1 MKDILPLAVTQG
13 TAGRELS
20 AAAGIKAGVNTGQT
34 ATDSA
39 SSVDSTADKASFL
52 DSLQHLLSSNSTQDA
67 APALVSK
74 GGKDLPLAEQ
84 TAASIPP
91 GLMSTPTDMRE
102 QQDAALLIGAPQG
115 AIIPTTE
122 STAASSTA
130 AASSG
135 LSTSVL
141 STSAQSKLPAQAGPV
156 PVDVSVEDVA
166 LQVSDRARVSARDM
180 DLPLT
185 LQSQQAL
192 NKADASISSSSSLV
206 RMQLAPLDSSQQL
219 NPIDKELTV
228 KAGLMP
234 QLNTRETAEPQLTL
248 KAGSVLAEPE
258 QLMTTRMQ
266 LSAFNQAGEP
276 GGLKLTLDSTLTQTQ
291 PAATDSLNASL
302 SRSPVLQTALSAE
315 SLTTTS
321 SQSVISETFG
331 KADWGQGMG
340 KQILWMVNQN
350 ISSAEFRL
358 NPANLGPLEVRIN
371 MDNDQVNVAFSSRHA
386 DVRDAVEQALPKL
399 REMFEDKGL
408 SLSDADVSQHSFA
421 EQRENAFEQAAE
433 GEASGQSFT
442 AENDHMADQ
451 GHQDMDAVG
460 ISSMLNEG
468 LVDYYI

>member
-20 AAAGIKAGVNTGQT
+20 AAAGIKAGVNAGQA

-52 DSLQHLLSSNSTQDA
+52 DSLQHLLSSSSTQDT
-67 APALVSK
+67 APALVST

-84 TAASIPP
+84 TAVSIPP

-102 QQDAALLIGAPQG
+102 QQDAALFIGAPQG
-115 AIIPTTE
+115 TITPTTE
-122 STAASSTA
+122 SAAASSTA
-130 AASSG
+130 AALSG

-156 PVDVSVEDVA
+156 PVDVPVEDVG
-166 LQVSDRARVSARDM
+166 LQLSDRARVSARDM

-185 LQSQQAL
+185 LQAQQTL
-192 NKADASISSSSSLV
+192 NKADVFISSSSPLV
-206 RMQLAPLDSSQQL
+206 RMQMVPIDSSQQL
-219 NPIDKELTV
+219 NSIDKELTV

-234 QLNTRETAEPQLTL
+234 QLNTHETAEPQLTL
-248 KAGSVLAEPE
+248 KTGSVLAEPE
-258 QLMTTRMQ
+258 QLITARMQ
-266 LSAFNQAGEP
+266 LSAFNQAGES
-276 GGLKLTLDSTLTQTQ
+276 GWHKLTLDSTLTQTQ

-315 SLTTTS
+315 SLTATS

-340 KQILWMVNQN
+340 RQILWMVNQN

-358 NPANLGPLEVRIN
+358 NPANLGPLEVRID
-371 MDNDQVNVAFSSRHA
+371 MDNDQVNVVFSSRHA
-386 DVRDAVEQALPKL
+386 DVRDAVEQALPRL

-408 SLSDADVSQHSFA
+408 NLSDADVSQHSFS
-421 EQRENAFEQAAE
+421 EQRQNAFEQAAE
-433 GEASGQSFT
+433 REAAGLSLM
-442 AENDHMADQ
+442 AESDHMPDQ
-451 GHQDMDAVG
+451 NHPDMDATG
-460 ISSMLNEG
+460 IGSMLNEG

>member
-1 MKDILPLAVTQG
+1 MKDILPQAVTQG
-13 TAGRELS
+13 AAGRELS
-20 AAAGIKAGVNTGQT
+20 AAAGIKAGVNAGQT

-52 DSLQHLLSSNSTQDA
+52 DSLQHLLSSSSKQDA
-67 APALVSK
+67 APALVST
-74 GGKDLPLAEQ
+74 GGKDLPLVEQ

-91 GLMSTPTDMRE
+91 GLMSTPTDAHA

-115 AIIPTTE
+115 AITPTTE
-122 STAASSTA
+122 SAAASSTA
-130 AASSG
+130 AALSG
-135 LSTSVL
+135 L
-141 STSAQSKLPAQAGPV
+141 STSAQSKLPAHAGPV
-156 PVDVSVEDVA
+156 PVDVPVEDVA

-185 LQSQQAL
+185 LQAQQTL
-192 NKADASISSSSSLV
+192 NKADLFISSSSPLV
-206 RMQLAPLDSSQQL
+206 RMQMVPIDSSQQL
-219 NPIDKELTV
+219 NSIDKELVV

-276 GGLKLTLDSTLTQTQ
+276 GGQKLILDSMLTQTQ

-340 KQILWMVNQN
+340 RQILWMVNQN

-358 NPANLGPLEVRIN
+358 NPANLGPLEVRID

-386 DVRDAVEQALPKL
+386 DVRDAVEQALPRL

-408 SLSDADVSQHSFA
+408 NLSDADVSQHSFA

-433 GEASGQSFT
+433 GEASAQSFM
-442 AENDHMADQ
+442 AENDHTADQ
-451 GHQDMDAVG
+451 GHQGVDAIG
-460 ISSMLNEG
+460 IGSMLNEG
-468 LVDYYI
+468 MVDYYI

>member
-1 MKDILPLAVTQG
+1 M
-13 TAGRELS
+13 
-20 AAAGIKAGVNTGQT
+20 
-34 ATDSA
+34 
-39 SSVDSTADKASFL
+39 
-52 DSLQHLLSSNSTQDA
+52 
-67 APALVSK
+67 
-74 GGKDLPLAEQ
+74 
-84 TAASIPP
+84 
-91 GLMSTPTDMRE
+91 
-102 QQDAALLIGAPQG
+102 
-115 AIIPTTE
+115 
-122 STAASSTA
+122 
-130 AASSG
+130 
-135 LSTSVL
+135 
-141 STSAQSKLPAQAGPV
+141 
-156 PVDVSVEDVA
+156 PVDDVA
-166 LQVSDRARVSARDM
+166 LQVSDRHRVSASASARDM

-185 LQSQQAL
+185 LQAQQTL
-192 NKADASISSSSSLV
+192 NKADVFISSSSPLV
-206 RMQLAPLDSSQQL
+206 RMQMAPIDSSQQL
-219 NPIDKELTV
+219 NSIDKELVV

-276 GGLKLTLDSTLTQTQ
+276 GGQKLILDSMLTQTQ
-291 PAATDSLNASL
+291 PAATDFLNASL

-340 KQILWMVNQN
+340 RQILWMVNQN

-358 NPANLGPLEVRIN
+358 NPANLGPLEVRID
-371 MDNDQVNVAFSSRHA
+371 MDNDQVNIAFSSRHA
-386 DVRDAVEQALPKL
+386 DVRDAVEQALPRL

-408 SLSDADVSQHSFA
+408 NLSDADVSQHSFA

-433 GEASGQSFT
+433 GEASGLSFT
-442 AENDHMADQ
+442 AENDHMVDQ
-451 GHQDMDAVG
+451 GHQDMDAGG

>member
-13 TAGRELS
+13 TAGRELN
-20 AAAGIKAGVNTGQT
+20 AAAEIKAGVNTGQI
-34 ATDSA
+34 ATDSV
-39 SSVDSTADKASFL
+39 SSADSTAAKASFL
-52 DSLQHLLSSNSTQDA
+52 DSLQHLLSSSSTQDA
-67 APALVSK
+67 APALVFT

-91 GLMSTPTDMRE
+91 GLMSTPTDTHA
-102 QQDAALLIGAPQG
+102 QQDAALFIGAPQG
-115 AIIPTTE
+115 AITPTTE
-122 STAASSTA
+122 SAAASSTA
-130 AASSG
+130 AALSG
-135 LSTSVL
+135 L

-156 PVDVSVEDVA
+156 HVDVPVEDVA
-166 LQVSDRARVSARDM
+166 LQVSDRARVSASARDM

-185 LQSQQAL
+185 LQAQQTL
-192 NKADASISSSSSLV
+192 NKADLFIPSSSPLV
-206 RMQLAPLDSSQQL
+206 RMQMAQIDSSQQL
-219 NPIDKELTV
+219 NSIDKELVV

-258 QLMTTRMQ
+258 QLMTTRML

-276 GGLKLTLDSTLTQTQ
+276 GGQKLILDSMLTQTQ
-291 PAATDSLNASL
+291 PAATDSLNAPL

-340 KQILWMVNQN
+340 RQILWMVNQN

-358 NPANLGPLEVRIN
+358 NPANLGPLEVRID

-386 DVRDAVEQALPKL
+386 DVRDAVEQALPRL

-408 SLSDADVSQHSFA
+408 NLSDADVSQHSFA

-442 AENDHMADQ
+442 AENDHTADQ
-451 GHQDMDAVG
+451 GHQGVDAIG
-460 ISSMLNEG
+460 IGSMLNEG
-468 LVDYYI
+468 MVDYYI

>member
-13 TAGRELS
+13 TAGRELN

-39 SSVDSTADKASFL
+39 SSADSTADKASFL
-52 DSLQHLLSSNSTQDA
+52 DSLQHLLSSSSTQDA
-67 APALVSK
+67 APALVST

-91 GLMSTPTDMRE
+91 GLMTTPTDMHA
-102 QQDAALLIGAPQG
+102 QQDAVLLIGAPQG
-115 AIIPTTE
+115 AVTPTME
-122 STAASSTA
+122 RAAASSTTA
-130 AASSG
+130 ALSG
-135 LSTSVL
+135 LSTSGL
-141 STSAQSKLPAQAGPV
+141 STSAQSKLPAQAGAV
-156 PVDVSVEDVA
+156 AVDVSVDDVA
-166 LQVSDRARVSARDM
+166 LQVADRARDM

-185 LQSQQAL
+185 LQAQQAL
-192 NKADASISSSSSLV
+192 NKADVFISSSSPLV
-206 RMQLAPLDSSQQL
+206 RMQLVPLDSSQQL
-219 NPIDKELTV
+219 NSIDKELAV

-258 QLMTTRMQ
+258 QLITPRMQ
-266 LSAFNQAGEP
+266 LSALNQAGEP
-276 GGLKLTLDSTLTQTQ
+276 AGHKLTLESMLTQTQ
-291 PAATDSLNASL
+291 LAATDSLNASL

-321 SQSVISETFG
+321 SQPVISETFG

-358 NPANLGPLEVRIN
+358 NPANLGPLEVRID

-408 SLSDADVSQHSFA
+408 NLSDADVSQHSFA

-433 GEASGQSFT
+433 GESSRLSST
-442 AENDHMADQ
+442 AESDHMADQ
-451 GHQDMDAVG
+451 GHQGMDAIG